1 MCRPSNAE
9 NNQLRGARLLL
20 AVSCVGKSIAIS
32 KHHGRT
38 PILPSAPFPYPR
50 RSSRRSARTISST
63 PIARSPPAP
72 AGWTAS
78 GFKAK
83 KNSRRA
89 PAAPASVWTDP
100 EVGVRIRHGEFIR
113 RNCSLVVCFA
123 LSALPQRGHS
133 DLAFI
138 GAVEGEQVGR
148 YDRRK
153 QRNIDRQVNVIFR
166 R

>member
-1 MCRPSNAE
+1 MRKTTNCVVQGSCLLFLALARASQYQNTMAE
-9 NNQLRGARLLL
+9 PRFY
-20 AVSCVGKSIAIS
+20 
-32 KHHGRT
+32 
-38 PILPSAPFPYPR
+38 PLPPYPR